1 MYMYNV
7 NFTFFDIVHVHFLI
21 EKCTCTTWQLFYTK
35 AFRTCVTNSALFFF
49 HTVAYESSKTGK
61 EWKIFLSILQTL
73 CLHTEV
79 RYLGYKYDLLRHRSL
94 QRSTA
99 HRFWFSWLQIVHHI
113 NNGIIL
119 YFLRWTMRK
128 FSRQSS
134 MNHDRQVVEWANQMR
149 SN

>member
-35 AFRTCVTNSALFFF
+35 AFGTCVTNSALFFF
-49 HTVAYESSKTGK
+49 HTVAYECSKTGK
-61 EWKIFLSILQTL
+61 EWIFLSILQTL

-79 RYLGYKYDLLRHRSL
+79 RYLGYKYGLLRHRSL

-113 NNGIIL
+113 NNGIIFPSL
-119 YFLRWTMRK
+119 NNAKIFEPILDEPWST
-128 FSRQSS
+128 SS
-134 MNHDRQVVEWANQMR
+134 WMSKLNAQ
-149 SN
+149 